1 MRISDWSSD
10 VCSSDLGVSFHALH
24 FAESLQLEPDP
35 GQSLHV
41 VHARGRGTRLQVP
54 AGWLSLCL
62 PLSGRLRFESAE
74 SCWELPTG
82 SWQAWRD
89 GPIRV
94 ACGAPGPWLAG
105 AAPVATD
112 RKSVV

>member
-1 MRISDWSSD
+1 MTDRKDFEAVAPMHTPPD
-10 VCSSDLGVSFHALH
+10 GVSFHALH

-62 PLSGRLRFESAE
+62 PLSGRLRFESAD
-74 SCWELPTG
+74 SCWELPQNG
-82 SWQAWRD
+82 RASCRE
-89 GPIRV
+89 RV
-94 ACGAPGPWLAG
+94 CQY
-105 AAPVATD
+105 V
-112 RKSVV
+112 